1 MREATA
7 MPTRRTALAV
17 AVGLVLADSSVVVLA
32 LPEIYRELDVSVTA
46 VAWVL
51 VAFNLTLALVAVPS
65 ALASRALG
73 PARLTVAGLV
83 VFAVASL
90 ACGLADSIELL
101 LGARCVQA
109 IGGAAAVCAALEL
122 MPSVTGSERAAAVAW
137 ARAGA
142 IGAAIGPG
150 VGGLLT
156 DLVSWQS
163 IFLVQVPVAI
173 GLAVALA
180 PAARGEG
187 APGAKSPAAAPPP
200 YTPLPRHGV
209 SWPTT
214 PHELRA
220 AGRPHLAANAAL
232 ALVSA
237 ALAAALFLIV
247 LLLIEGW
254 RMSPIGAAA
263 AISVMPLAA
272 LAGGRIGPIADGRAR
287 AAAGAIL
294 LAGGL
299 AALALL
305 PSATVLA
312 TIPPQ
317 LLVGAGLALTL
328 SALTEAALAGRSPQA
343 IHGGWTIAARHA
355 GVVAGL
361 LVLTPVFTSDLDTER
376 ENAEQA
382 GTAAL
387 LDSHLDPSSKIDL
400 AERLADRLREEGER
414 VPVLDPAFEPL
425 PDDPEQRAQT
435 VALQANLQDELDRAA
450 THAFSDSFLIAAAFA
465 LAALAPVALARER
478 VEL

>member
-1 MREATA
+1 MREPISR
-7 MPTRRTALAV
+7 MPSRRTALAV

-65 ALASRALG
+65 ALAARALG

-83 VFAVASL
+83 LFAGASL
-90 ACGLADSIELL
+90 TCGLAGSIELL

-122 MPSVTGSERAAAVAW
+122 MPSVSGSERSAALAW
-137 ARAGA
+137 AGAGA

-150 VGGLLT
+150 AGGLLT
-156 DLVSWQS
+156 ELVSWQS

-173 GLAVALA
+173 ALAVVLA
-180 PAARGEG
+180 PAARGE
-187 APGAKSPAAAPPP
+187 ASPGAVA
-200 YTPLPRHGV
+200 R
-209 SWPTT
+209 
-214 PHELRA
+214 ELRA

-263 AISVMPLAA
+263 AISAMPLAA
-272 LAGGRIGPIADGRAR
+272 VAGGRIGAIATGRAR

-294 LAGGL
+294 LGGGL
-299 AALALL
+299 VALALL

-317 LLVGAGLALTL
+317 LLVGVGLALTL
-328 SALTEAALAGRSPQA
+328 SALTEAALAGRAPQA

-376 ENAEQA
+376 ANAEQA

-387 LDSHLDPSSKIDL
+387 LDSHLDASSKITL

-414 VPVLDPAFEPL
+414 VPVLSPAFEPL
-425 PDDPEQRAQT
+425 PDDPEQKAQ
-435 VALQANLQDELDRAA
+435 ALDLRTKLEDELDRAA

-465 LAALAPVALARER
+465 LAALIPIALARER

>member
-187 APGAKSPAAAPPP
+187 APAAVAREVRP
-200 YTPLPRHGV
+200 
-209 SWPTT
+209 
-214 PHELRA
+214 

-435 VALQANLQDELDRAA
+435 VALRANLQDELDRAA